1 LADTQRSA
9 EAEVYDAVE
18 GSALRGLYHRN
29 SITIVDEDE
38 IAVRLARLQHRVNA
52 GSRTRIGRMLRLNRP
67 SRLLLAGRDYSPN
80 RRRAFDGRTAFEPT
94 EEPVSVDCGSP
105 LATPGS

>member
-1 LADTQRSA
+1 LADTQRGA

-18 GSALRGLYHRN
+18 GSAFRGLYHRN

-52 GSRTRIGRMLRLNRP
+52 GIRH
-67 SRLLLAGRDYSPN
+67 
-80 RRRAFDGRTAFEPT
+80 
-94 EEPVSVDCGSP
+94 
-105 LATPGS
+105 